1 MRDCLVET
9 HCWGK
14 CDEEVQRFQECINT
28 KYFEEI
34 VVEREVESSDDSLE
48 PGEVITIEEEV
59 KAEEGDG
66 NGDQSNDYNAK
77 INEEPPASN
86 EEMKEDDGVHDEKP
100 EEQPVETDVSVEIV
114 NNKDVE
120 TTTDPD
126 KTNADESDTVDK
138 DAFRIKIV
146 SKTKKE
152 VQEDEDLLFKVSV
165 KPNVSA

>member
-34 VVEREVESSDDSLE
+34 VLERDNSLE
-48 PGEVITIEEEV
+48 SGEVITVAEEV
-59 KAEEGDG
+59 KAEGGDE
-66 NGDQSNDYNAK
+66 NGDQSNDNNAK
-77 INEEPPASN
+77 INEEEPVSN
-86 EEMKEDDGVHDEKP
+86 EEMKEDDTVQDEKP

-120 TTTDPD
+120 TTTDP
-126 KTNADESDTVDK
+126 V
-138 DAFRIKIV
+138 
-146 SKTKKE
+146 
-152 VQEDEDLLFKVSV
+152 
-165 KPNVSA
+165 

>member
-1 MRDCLVET
+1 LRDCLVET

-48 PGEVITIEEEV
+48 PEEVITIEEEV
-59 KAEEGDG
+59 KAEGGDE

-86 EEMKEDDGVHDEKP
+86 EKMKEDDSVHDEKP

-126 KTNADESDTVDK
+126 KTNVDESDTVDK

-146 SKTKKE
+146 SKSKKE
-152 VQEDEDLLFKVSV
+152 VQEDEK
-165 KPNVSA
+165 